1 LHDTGTSAARLGRLE
16 EILATP
22 HNVNDSRR
30 GDDIDPVE
38 VSLRSVLTERIRKAT
53 AELERSRAAEIDA
66 IEACTMRLLLSDY
79 QSAVQHLRAVVR
91 TAEGRL
97 TGAAAVIKRGG
108 RLRELS
114 R

>member
-1 LHDTGTSAARLGRLE
+1 LPDTGTNAARLGRLE

-22 HNVNDSRR
+22 HNVSDSRG
-30 GDDIDPVE
+30 GDDVDPVD
-38 VSLRSVLTERIRKAT
+38 VALQSVLTERIRKTT
-53 AELERSRAAEIDA
+53 AELESARAAEIDA

-79 QSAVQHLRAVVR
+79 KAAIQQLRAAVR
-91 TAEGRL
+91 MAGGRL

-108 RLRELS
+108 RLRELP